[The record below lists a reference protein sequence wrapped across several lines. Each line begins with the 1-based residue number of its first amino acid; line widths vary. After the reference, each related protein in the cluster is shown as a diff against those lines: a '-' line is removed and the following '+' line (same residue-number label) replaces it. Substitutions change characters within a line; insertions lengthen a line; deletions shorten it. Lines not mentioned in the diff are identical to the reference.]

1 MSFVRGH
8 GPGIAT
14 QFEGSSETDMFA
26 LTVADQVRLDS
37 QHVEQNY
44 TVHAR
49 AAERVARAV
58 FVSRIV
64 IAALLTT
71 ATLVSVAAVL
81 APARAY
87 QIASVVTTSM
97 ALLVFGVYAALGL
110 EARVCAHRA
119 LAHRLWLAAERYRSL
134 LAEVHE
140 GIIDNVAL
148 LERRDKLITQV
159 HTIYE
164 LGLAAD
170 QAGHESIRLRM
181 LPDQRKEHPAA

>member
-1 MSFVRGH
+1 
-8 GPGIAT
+8 
-14 QFEGSSETDMFA
+14 MFA

-49 AAERVARAV
+49 AAERIARAV
-58 FVSRIV
+58 FASRIV
-64 IAALLTT
+64 IAALLTS

-97 ALLVFGVYAALGL
+97 ALLAFGVYAALGL

-134 LAEVHE
+134 LSEVHE
-140 GIIDNVAL
+140 GIIDSASL
-148 LERRDKLITQV
+148 LQRRDKLISQV

-164 LGLAAD
+164 LGLAPD
-170 QAGHESIRLRM
+170 QAGHESVRLRM
-181 LPDQRKEHPAA
+181 LTAQRTEHPAA